1 MLEKEIMVQGKKA
14 KAEPPAYAK
23 GDFRRTAM
31 VLGAVQTCPG
41 ATLLDLV
48 GMTGLDKKTVFTALR
63 TATVQMGVHI
73 KQEGPR
79 YEISDWGR
87 LLTPEGAVDAF
98 NGTLVGSFTQDGAV
112 IDDPLPQRKK
122 EEGLKLARKGTTRGP
137 K

>member
-1 MLEKEIMVQGKKA
+1 
-14 KAEPPAYAK
+14 
-23 GDFRRTAM
+23 M
-31 VLGAVQTCPG
+31 VLGAIHTCPG

-48 GMTGLDKKTVFTALR
+48 GMTGLDKKTVFTSIR

-87 LLTPEGAVDAF
+87 LLTPEGAVDAL
-98 NGTLVGSFTQDGAV
+98 NGSLVGSFTQDGVV
-112 IDDPLPQRKK
+112 IKDPLPPRKK
-122 EEGLKLARKGTTRGP
+122 EEEIKVARRSTTRVP